1 MSPAAGEAKLRLS
14 VLDRL
19 VDDAP
24 RSPLDATG
32 GWEVSLS
39 EMHGRLL
46 RDLEW
51 ILNTR
56 RIVDAVPEV
65 YPELR
70 RSVYNYGL
78 PDLTSMP
85 DTDESRDRLARSV
98 EECIELFEP
107 RLMAVRVTP
116 SEVSDGAGRSLRL
129 TIEGMLRVDPS
140 PERIVFDT
148 VVETVSGKVVVTGAT
163 DA

>member
-1 MSPAAGEAKLRLS
+1 MSPPPESKLRLS

-19 VDDAP
+19 IDDSP
-24 RSPLDATG
+24 RTAQDETG
-32 GWEVSLS
+32 GWEVSVAA
-39 EMHGRLL
+39 MHGRLL

-56 RIVDAVPEV
+56 RIVDAVPET

-70 RSVYNYGL
+70 HSVYNYGL

-98 EECIELFEP
+98 EECLELFEP

-116 SEVSDGAGRSLRL
+116 SDVRGGAGRSLRL

-140 PERIVFDT
+140 PERIIFDT
-148 VVETVSGKVVVTGAT
+148 VVETVSGKVVVTGAA

>member
-1 MSPAAGEAKLRLS
+1 MAPAPESKLRLS

-19 VDDAP
+19 IDEAP
-24 RSPLDATG
+24 RATVDETG
-32 GWEVSLS
+32 SWEASLP
-39 EMHGRLL
+39 EVRHLLL

-56 RIVDAVPEV
+56 RLVEPVPDA
-65 YPELR
+65 YDELR
-70 RSVYNYGL
+70 HSVYNYGL

-85 DTDESRDRLARSV
+85 DTDESRERLARSV
-98 EECIELFEP
+98 EECLELFEP

-116 SEVSDGAGRSLRL
+116 SEVRDGAGRSLRL

-148 VVETVSGKVVVTGAT
+148 VVETASGKVVITGAA

>member
-1 MSPAAGEAKLRLS
+1 MCPPPEPKLRLS

-19 VDDAP
+19 IDEAP
-24 RSPLDATG
+24 RTPLEDAG
-32 GWEVSLS
+32 GWEVSLAQAQ
-39 EMHGRLL
+39 GKLL

-51 ILNTR
+51 LLNTR
-56 RIVDAVPEV
+56 RIVESVPETH
-65 YPELR
+65 PELR

-85 DTDESRDRLARSV
+85 DTPQSRDQLARSV
-98 EECIELFEP
+98 EECLELFEP

-116 SEVSDGAGRSLRL
+116 SEVRGGGGRNLRL
-129 TIEGMLRVDPS
+129 TIEAMLRADPS

-148 VVETVSGKVVVTGAT
+148 FVETVSGKVVVKELA